1 MTTAQAFRPPSLNN
15 TALAPS
21 VSKHSAGAALSYL
34 VASAVDAE
42 AADAAVAVMSAQ
54 RTEER
59 AQQILADALAQAA
72 EIEREAR
79 DKGMTEAQAAVAA
92 ETAQALAPIRER
104 LTQTLDELAHL
115 RTSIAL
121 RAERDLVRLAL
132 EIAKKVVHREVT
144 IDHEIALTLA
154 RVALSRIHHRAV
166 ATIHLHPEDYNFVS
180 LHREKLNGNSSIE
193 LVEDRSIGRGGCLVE
208 TEMGDVD
215 ARIEQQFS
223 EIESGLLGI

>member
-1 MTTAQAFRPPSLNN
+1 M
-15 TALAPS
+15 
-21 VSKHSAGAALSYL
+21 

-42 AADAAVAVMSAQ
+42 AADAAVAVVTAQ

-180 LHREKLNGNSSIE
+180 LHREK
-193 LVEDRSIGRGGCLVE
+193 
-208 TEMGDVD
+208 
-215 ARIEQQFS
+215 A
-223 EIESGLLGI
+223 